1 MPLTIWNCD
10 LSYQEKNISVKMGML
25 FQEIT
30 SITEFPGSNFLL
42 PTIYTGSNWDFQV
55 GICYLLLLISNP
67 VSSIEISMT
76 GSTW

>member
-42 PTIYTGSNWDFQV
+42 TTIYTGSNWDFQV
-55 GICYLLLLISNP
+55 GNLLLATVNFKP
-67 VSSIEISMT
+67 CFKY
-76 GSTW
+76 